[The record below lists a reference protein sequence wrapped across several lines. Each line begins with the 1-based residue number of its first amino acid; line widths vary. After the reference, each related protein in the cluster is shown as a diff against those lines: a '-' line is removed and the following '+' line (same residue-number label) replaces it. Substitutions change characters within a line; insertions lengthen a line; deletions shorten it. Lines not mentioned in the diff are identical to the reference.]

1 MPHVTSIGLDVHA
14 RSVAAAAFN
23 PFTGEVVH
31 RDFGTDAAEIAEW
44 ALGFE
49 EPRACYESG
58 PTGFHMARELRALG
72 LDCAVAAVSKM
83 QRPAA
88 DARRKND
95 RRDAEFIARMLATHN
110 IVEVPLPDAAVEAA
124 RDLDRALDDA
134 TRELRRSRQRLNM
147 FLIRLGHV
155 WDERNADG
163 ARRKAW
169 TRAHWR
175 WVSEIRLEGPQ
186 RDALEYYVTA
196 ARCAESDRRQLER
209 RVVALAGDGGGA
221 VLHQGDRH
229 PDGLQARGGGR
240 VLQQVPLGAGIR
252 ELVRADPVGA
262 LERRVRAARRDN
274 QGRQRARAH
283 GAHRVRMALLR
294 VLPETQ
300 GPRPR
305 HRRAPGDTLEG
316 GRLHRQAP
324 PPPRGARG
332 RRQAG
337 LQGQRRRGARA
348 RLLGLGDRVQVRG
361 DHPLAGGD
369 NRLPPGGPA
378 PRRIAG
384 ASSRPFLWAAP
395 GPRPTKDW
403 IRTIAPDGES
413 KCGGVR
419 GHTGLTA
426 GSAPARARGY

>member
-1 MPHVTSIGLDVHA
+1 MHHVTSIGLDVHA
-14 RSVAAAAFN
+14 QSVAAAAFN
-23 PFTGEVVH
+23 PFTGEVVR
-31 RDFGTDAAEIAEW
+31 RDFDTDASEIAEW

-58 PTGFHMARELRALG
+58 PTGFHRARGLRVLG
-72 LDCAVAAVSKM
+72 LDCAVAAVSRM
-83 QRPAA
+83 QRPAT
-88 DARRKND
+88 DARRKSD

-110 IVEVPLPDAAVEAA
+110 IVEVPLPDMAVEAA
-124 RDLDRALDDA
+124 RDLECALDDA

-163 ARRKAW
+163 ARKKAW

-175 WVSEIRLEGPQ
+175 WVSGIRLEGPQ

-221 VLHQGDRH
+221 VPHQGGRH
-229 PDGLQARGGGR
+229 PDGLQAHGGGR
-240 VLQQVPLGAGIR
+240 VLQQVPLGAGLR

-283 GAHRVRMALLR
+283 GAHRVRMALLH
-294 VLPETQ
+294 VLPEAQ
-300 GPRPR
+300 GPGPR

-324 PPPRGARG
+324 PPPRGAGRG
-332 RRQAG
+332 GQECV
-337 LQGQRRRGARA
+337 QGQRRRGARA

-361 DHPLAGGD
+361 DRPLAAGD

-384 ASSRPFLWAAP
+384 ASSRPF
-395 GPRPTKDW
+395 
-403 IRTIAPDGES
+403 
-413 KCGGVR
+413 
-419 GHTGLTA
+419 
-426 GSAPARARGY
+426 

>member
-23 PFTGEVVH
+23 PFTGEVV
-31 RDFGTDAAEIAEW
+31 RRSFGTDASEIAEW

-49 EPRACYESG
+49 DPRACYESG

-110 IVEVPLPDAAVEAA
+110 IVEVPLPDMAVEAA

-163 ARRKAW
+163 ARKKAW

-209 RVVALAGDGGGA
+209 RVVALAGTDRWRATVEALSCIKGG
-221 VLHQGDRH
+221 RH

-240 VLQQVPLGAGIR
+240 VLQQVPLGAGLR
-252 ELVRADPVGA
+252 ELVRTDPVGA

-283 GAHRVRMALLR
+283 GAHRARMALLH
-294 VLPETQ
+294 VLPEAK
-300 GPRPR
+300 GPSPR

-324 PPPRGARG
+324 PPPRGAGRG
-332 RRQAG
+332 GQERV
-337 LQGQRRRGARA
+337 QGQRRRGARA
-348 RLLGLGDRVQVRG
+348 RLLGLGDRVQV
-361 DHPLAGGD
+361 
-369 NRLPPGGPA
+369 
-378 PRRIAG
+378 
-384 ASSRPFLWAAP
+384 
-395 GPRPTKDW
+395 
-403 IRTIAPDGES
+403 
-413 KCGGVR
+413 
-419 GHTGLTA
+419 
-426 GSAPARARGY
+426 

>member
-31 RDFGTDAAEIAEW
+31 RDFGTDAAEIAER

-110 IVEVPLPDAAVEAA
+110 IVEVPLPDMAVEAA

-163 ARRKAW
+163 ARKKAW

-209 RVVALAGDGGGA
+209 RVVALAGT
-221 VLHQGDRH
+221 DRWRATVEALSCIKGVDTLTAFRLAAEAGSFSRFRSA
-229 PDGLQARGGGR
+229 PAFASWCGLTPSEHSSGESERRGGITK
-240 VLQQVPLGAGIR
+240 AGN
-252 ELVRADPVGA
+252 A
-262 LERRVRAARRDN
+262 LART
-274 QGRQRARAH
+274 
-283 GAHRVRMALLR
+283 ALI
-294 VLPETQ
+294 ESAWHYSTCS
-300 GPRPR
+300 PRPKAP
-305 HRRAPGDTLEG
+305 APGDTLEG

-324 PPPRGARG
+324 PPPRGAGRG
-332 RRQAG
+332 GQERV
-337 LQGQRRRGARA
+337 QGQRRRGARA

-361 DHPLAGGD
+361 DRPLAAGD

-384 ASSRPFLWAAP
+384 ASSRPF
-395 GPRPTKDW
+395 
-403 IRTIAPDGES
+403 
-413 KCGGVR
+413 
-419 GHTGLTA
+419 
-426 GSAPARARGY
+426 

>member
-110 IVEVPLPDAAVEAA
+110 IVEVPLPDMAVEAA

-163 ARRKAW
+163 ARKKAW

-209 RVVALAGDGGGA
+209 RVVALAGTDRWRATVEALSCIKGG
-221 VLHQGDRH
+221 RH

-240 VLQQVPLGAGIR
+240 VLQQVPLGAGLR
-252 ELVRADPVGA
+252 ELVRAHPVGA

-283 GAHRVRMALLR
+283 GAHRVRMALLH
-294 VLPETQ
+294 VLPEAQ
-300 GPRPR
+300 GPSPR

-324 PPPRGARG
+324 PPPRGAGRG
-332 RRQAG
+332 GQERV
-337 LQGQRRRGARA
+337 QGQRRRGARA

-361 DHPLAGGD
+361 DRPLAAGD

-384 ASSRPFLWAAP
+384 ASSRPF
-395 GPRPTKDW
+395 
-403 IRTIAPDGES
+403 
-413 KCGGVR
+413 
-419 GHTGLTA
+419 
-426 GSAPARARGY
+426 

>member
-23 PFTGEVVH
+23 PFTGEVV
-31 RDFGTDAAEIAEW
+31 RRSFGTDASEIAEW

-49 EPRACYESG
+49 DPRACYESG

-110 IVEVPLPDAAVEAA
+110 IVEVPLPDMAVEAA

-147 FLIRLGHV
+147 FLIRLGRV

-163 ARRKAW
+163 ARKKAW

-175 WVSEIRLEGPQ
+175 WGLGDQARG
-186 RDALEYYVTA
+186 AA
-196 ARCAESDRRQLER
+196 ARRAGVLRHGRPLRGVGQAAAREEGRRAGGHR
-209 RVVALAGDGGGA
+209 PLAGDGGGA
-221 VLHQGDRH
+221 VLHQGGRH

-240 VLQQVPLGAGIR
+240 VLQQVPLGAGLR

-283 GAHRVRMALLR
+283 GAHRVRMALLH
-294 VLPETQ
+294 VLPEAK
-300 GPRPR
+300 GPGPR

-324 PPPRGARG
+324 PPPRGAGRG
-332 RRQAG
+332 GQERV
-337 LQGQRRRGARA
+337 QGQRRRGARA
-348 RLLGLGDRVQVRG
+348 RLLGLGDRVQV
-361 DHPLAGGD
+361 
-369 NRLPPGGPA
+369 
-378 PRRIAG
+378 
-384 ASSRPFLWAAP
+384 
-395 GPRPTKDW
+395 
-403 IRTIAPDGES
+403 
-413 KCGGVR
+413 
-419 GHTGLTA
+419 
-426 GSAPARARGY
+426 

>member
-58 PTGFHMARELRALG
+58 PTGFHMARELRAPG

-110 IVEVPLPDAAVEAA
+110 IVEVPLPDMAVEAA

-163 ARRKAW
+163 ARKGSW

-175 WVSEIRLEGPQ
+175 WISGIRLEGPQ
-186 RDALEYYVTA
+186 RDVLEYYVTA

-209 RVVALAGDGGGA
+209 RVVALAGT
-221 VLHQGDRH
+221 DRWRATVEALSCIKGVDTLTAFRLAAEAGSFSRFRSA
-229 PDGLQARGGGR
+229 PAFASWCGLIPSEHSSGESERRGGITK
-240 VLQQVPLGAGIR
+240 AGN
-252 ELVRADPVGA
+252 A
-262 LERRVRAARRDN
+262 LAR
-274 QGRQRARAH
+274 
-283 GAHRVRMALLR
+283 GAHRVRMALLH
-294 VLPETQ
+294 VLPEAQ
-300 GPRPR
+300 GPSPR

-324 PPPRGARG
+324 PPPRGAGRG
-332 RRQAG
+332 GQERV
-337 LQGQRRRGARA
+337 QGQRRRGARA

-361 DHPLAGGD
+361 DRPLAAGD

-384 ASSRPFLWAAP
+384 ASSRPF
-395 GPRPTKDW
+395 
-403 IRTIAPDGES
+403 
-413 KCGGVR
+413 
-419 GHTGLTA
+419 
-426 GSAPARARGY
+426 

>member
-134 TRELRRSRQRLNM
+134 TVEYRRARQRLNM

-163 ARRKAW
+163 TRKGSW

-175 WVSEIRLEGPQ
+175 WISGIRLEGPQ
-186 RDALEYYVTA
+186 RDVLEYYVTA
-196 ARCAESDRRQLER
+196 ARCAESDRRQLEKKVLALARTDRWRPAVEALSCIKGIDTLTAFRLAAEAGSFTRFRTAPAFASWCGLVPSERSSGETER
-209 RVVALAGDGGGA
+209 RGGITKTGNRLASQDGTGGVGVALPDVHAPPEGPGPRRGRPRGDPG
-221 VLHQGDRH
+221 
-229 PDGLQARGGGR
+229 
-240 VLQQVPLGAGIR
+240 
-252 ELVRADPVGA
+252 
-262 LERRVRAARRDN
+262 ARR
-274 QGRQRARAH
+274 
-283 GAHRVRMALLR
+283 
-294 VLPETQ
+294 
-300 GPRPR
+300 
-305 HRRAPGDTLEG
+305 
-316 GRLHRQAP
+316 RLHRQAL
-324 PPPRGARG
+324 PPPRGAG
-332 RRQAG
+332 GGGQE
-337 LQGQRRRGARA
+337 LVQGKCRRRARA
-348 RLLGLGDRVQVRG
+348 RLLGLGDRAPG
-361 DHPLAGGD
+361 GGD
-369 NRLPPGGPA
+369 PRLTPSDNKPPAGRA
-378 PRRIAG
+378 RASTHRRRAFT
-384 ASSRPFLWAAP
+384 SPFWAAQ
-395 GPRPTKDW
+395 GPRP
-403 IRTIAPDGES
+403 
-413 KCGGVR
+413 
-419 GHTGLTA
+419 
-426 GSAPARARGY
+426 

>member
-1 MPHVTSIGLDVHA
+1 
-14 RSVAAAAFN
+14 
-23 PFTGEVVH
+23 
-31 RDFGTDAAEIAEW
+31 
-44 ALGFE
+44 
-49 EPRACYESG
+49 
-58 PTGFHMARELRALG
+58 
-72 LDCAVAAVSKM
+72 M

-110 IVEVPLPDAAVEAA
+110 IVEVPLPDMAVEAA

-163 ARRKAW
+163 ARKKAW

-209 RVVALAGDGGGA
+209 RVVALAGT
-221 VLHQGDRH
+221 DRWRATVEALSCIKGVDTLTAFRLAAEAGSFSRFRSA
-229 PDGLQARGGGR
+229 PAFASWCGLIPSEHSSG
-240 VLQQVPLGAGIR
+240 
-252 ELVRADPVGA
+252 EF
-262 LERRVRAARRDN
+262 RAARRDN

-283 GAHRVRMALLR
+283 GAHRVRMALLH
-294 VLPETQ
+294 VLPEAQ
-300 GPRPR
+300 GPSPR

-324 PPPRGARG
+324 PPPRGAGRG
-332 RRQAG
+332 GQERV
-337 LQGQRRRGARA
+337 QGQRRRGARA

-361 DHPLAGGD
+361 DRPLAAGD

-384 ASSRPFLWAAP
+384 ASSRPF
-395 GPRPTKDW
+395 
-403 IRTIAPDGES
+403 
-413 KCGGVR
+413 
-419 GHTGLTA
+419 
-426 GSAPARARGY
+426 

>member
-110 IVEVPLPDAAVEAA
+110 IVEVPLPDVAVEAA

-134 TRELRRSRQRLNM
+134 TRRRCARPRRGEEEGLDEGP
-147 FLIRLGHV
+147 LEVGLG
-155 WDERNADG
+155 DQARGAA
-163 ARRKAW
+163 ARRAGVL
-169 TRAHWR
+169 RHGRPLRGVGQA
-175 WVSEIRLEGPQ
+175 
-186 RDALEYYVTA
+186 A
-196 ARCAESDRRQLER
+196 AREEGRRAGGHR
-209 RVVALAGDGGGA
+209 PLAGDGGGA
-221 VLHQGDRH
+221 VLHQGGRH

-240 VLQQVPLGAGIR
+240 VLQQVPLGAGLR
-252 ELVRADPVGA
+252 ELVRTDPVGA

-283 GAHRVRMALLR
+283 GAHRVRMALLH
-294 VLPETQ
+294 VLPEAK
-300 GPRPR
+300 GPSPR

-324 PPPRGARG
+324 PPPRGAGRG
-332 RRQAG
+332 GQERV
-337 LQGQRRRGARA
+337 QGQRRRGARA

-361 DHPLAGGD
+361 DRPLAAGY

-384 ASSRPFLWAAP
+384 ASSRPF
-395 GPRPTKDW
+395 
-403 IRTIAPDGES
+403 
-413 KCGGVR
+413 
-419 GHTGLTA
+419 
-426 GSAPARARGY
+426 